1 MKIMVVDFRKKIY
14 LKILILII
22 AIAVL
27 IFFGIRPIF
36 SQINQISQKI
46 QETQFILSEFDQ
58 QKKYLEG
65 LKNDSE
71 KIKEENII
79 LSQVLI
85 EPQNIVNF
93 IIALEKIA
101 DTTENQ
107 MEISVVASKKENVL
121 NNPAQQSASKDEF
134 YNVPFNLSLEGKFNS
149 LMDFLVLL
157 ENMEYYVDVNS
168 INIEAMTEQVQLEN
182 KEMLE
187 QYLGIIKTNLS
198 IKVYTNQL
206 PPDDFW

>member
-1 MKIMVVDFRKKIY
+1 MATNFRKKIY
-14 LKILILII
+14 FKILILII
-22 AIAVL
+22 AIALL

-36 SQINQISQKI
+36 SKISQTSQKI
-46 QETQFILSEFDQ
+46 QETKFILSEFDQ
-58 QKKYLEG
+58 QKKYLES
-65 LKNDSE
+65 LKNNSE

-93 IIALEKIA
+93 IIALERIA
-101 DTTENQ
+101 DVTENQ
-107 MEISVVASKKENVL
+107 MEISVVAPKKENAL
-121 NNPAQQSASKDEF
+121 NNPAQQSVPKDKF

-157 ENMEYYVDVNS
+157 ENMEYYVDVGS

-182 KEMLE
+182 KEMIE
-187 QYLGIIKTNLS
+187 QYLGTIRTNLL
-198 IKVYTNQL
+198 IKVYTNQ
-206 PPDDFW
+206 PAPGDFW

>member
-1 MKIMVVDFRKKIY
+1 MAVNYRKKIY

-22 AIAVL
+22 AIGVL
-27 IFFGIRPIF
+27 IFFGINPIF
-36 SQINQISQKI
+36 SKINQTSQKI

-58 QKKYLEG
+58 QKKYLES

-101 DTTENQ
+101 DATENQ
-107 MEISVVASKKENVL
+107 MEINVITPKKKITPNAS
-121 NNPAQQSASKDEF
+121 AQQPVQEDEF

-157 ENMEYYVDVNS
+157 ENMEYYVDVGS
-168 INIEAMTEQVQLEN
+168 INIEAMTEQVHLEN

-187 QYLGIIKTNLS
+187 QYLGIIRTNLS
-198 IKVYTNQL
+198 IKVYTSEIS
-206 PPDDFW
+206 PDDFW

>member
-1 MKIMVVDFRKKIY
+1 MAVDFRKKIY

-22 AIAVL
+22 AIAILV
-27 IFFGIRPIF
+27 FFGINPIF

-58 QKKYLEG
+58 QKKYLES
-65 LKNDSE
+65 LENDSE
-71 KIKEENII
+71 KIEKENIA

-93 IIALEKIA
+93 IIALERIA
-101 DTTENQ
+101 DITENQ
-107 MEISVVASKKENVL
+107 MEISVIAPKKDNTLNAST
-121 NNPAQQSASKDEF
+121 QQSVTKDEF

-157 ENMEYYVDVNS
+157 ENMEYYVDVDS
-168 INIEAMTEQVQLEN
+168 INIEAATEQVQLEN
-182 KEMLE
+182 REMIE
-187 QYLGIIKTNLS
+187 RYLGIIRTNLS

-206 PPDDFW
+206 PPNDFW

>member
-1 MKIMVVDFRKKIY
+1 MAVDFRKKIY
-14 LKILILII
+14 LKVLILII
-22 AIAVL
+22 AITLL
-27 IFFGIRPIF
+27 IFFGINPIF

-58 QKKYLEG
+58 QKKYLES
-65 LKNDSE
+65 LESDSKKIE
-71 KIKEENII
+71 KENIV

-93 IIALEKIA
+93 IIALERIA
-101 DTTENQ
+101 DVTENQ
-107 MEISVVASKKENVL
+107 MEINVVAPKKENTL
-121 NNPAQQSASKDEF
+121 NAPAQQSVPKDEF

-157 ENMEYYVDVNS
+157 ENMEYYVDIGS

-206 PPDDFW
+206 PPADFW

>member
-1 MKIMVVDFRKKIY
+1 MAVDFRKKIY

-22 AIAVL
+22 AIAILV
-27 IFFGIRPIF
+27 FFGINPIF

-58 QKKYLEG
+58 QKKYLES
-65 LKNDSE
+65 LENDSE
-71 KIKEENII
+71 KIEKENIA

-93 IIALEKIA
+93 IIALERIA
-101 DTTENQ
+101 DITENQ
-107 MEISVVASKKENVL
+107 MEISVIAPKKENTL
-121 NNPAQQSASKDEF
+121 NASTQQSVTKDEF

-157 ENMEYYVDVNS
+157 ENMEYYVDVDS
-168 INIEAMTEQVQLEN
+168 INIEAATEQVQLEN
-182 KEMLE
+182 REMIE
-187 QYLGIIKTNLS
+187 RYLGIIRTNLS

>member
-1 MKIMVVDFRKKIY
+1 MAVDFRKKIY

-27 IFFGIRPIF
+27 IFFVIRPIF
-36 SQINQISQKI
+36 SKIDQTSQRI

-58 QKKYLEG
+58 QKKYLES
-65 LKNDSE
+65 LENDSE
-71 KIKEENII
+71 NIEKENIV

-101 DTTENQ
+101 DVTENQ
-107 MEISVVASKKENVL
+107 MEINVVAPQKENTL
-121 NNPAQQSASKDEF
+121 NISTQQPVSKNEF
-134 YNVPFNLSLEGKFNS
+134 YNVPFNLNLEGKFNS

-157 ENMEYYVDVNS
+157 ENMEYYVDVDS
-168 INIEAMTEQVQLEN
+168 INIEAITEQVQLEN
-182 KEMLE
+182 KEILE
-187 QYLGIIKTNLS
+187 QYLGIIKTNIS

>member
-1 MKIMVVDFRKKIY
+1 MAVDFRKKIY

-36 SQINQISQKI
+36 SQINQTSQKI

-58 QKKYLEG
+58 QKKYLES
-65 LKNDSE
+65 LENDSKKIE
-71 KIKEENII
+71 KENIA

-93 IIALEKIA
+93 IIALERIA
-101 DTTENQ
+101 DVTENQ
-107 MEISVVASKKENVL
+107 MEINVVTPQKENTL
-121 NNPAQQSASKDEF
+121 NTSVQQLVPKDEF

-157 ENMEYYVDVNS
+157 ENMKYYVDVDS

-187 QYLGIIKTNLS
+187 QYLGTIKTNLF

-206 PPDDFW
+206 PPADFW